1 MIRAGL
7 TSGHPIGYGS
17 GMGSND
23 RPHHSTQEPAL
34 ILVTGHIRVP
44 LDQIE
49 ALRPHIRTLVAET
62 RKEDGCLLYAFA
74 DDINDPGVIR
84 IVERWRD
91 WPSLEAHG
99 KAPHIAAWS
108 QVARGAGITSR
119 EVIAHAAGEERI
131 L

>member
-1 MIRAGL
+1 MGGDDRA
-7 TSGHPIGYGS
+7 
-17 GMGSND
+17 
-23 RPHHSTQEPAL
+23 HHSTQEPAL

-74 DDINDPGVIR
+74 EDINDPGVIR

-99 KAPHIAAWS
+99 KA
-108 QVARGAGITSR
+108 
-119 EVIAHAAGEERI
+119 AHAA
-131 L
+131 

>member
-1 MIRAGL
+1 
-7 TSGHPIGYGS
+7 
-17 GMGSND
+17 
-23 RPHHSTQEPAL
+23 L

-44 LDQIE
+44 LDNLE

-74 DDINDPGVIR
+74 EDLNEPGVIR

-91 WPSLEAHG
+91 WPALEAHG
-99 KAPHIAAWS
+99 MAPHMAPFKA
-108 QVARGAGITSR
+108 VMAGAGVVSR
-119 EVIAHAAGEERI
+119 EVLAHAAGEEKV

>member
-1 MIRAGL
+1 M
-7 TSGHPIGYGS
+7 
-17 GMGSND
+17 
-23 RPHHSTQEPAL
+23 

-44 LDQIE
+44 LE
-49 ALRPHIRTLVAET
+49 NLESLRPHIRTLVEAT
-62 RKEDGCLLYAFA
+62 RREDGCLLYAFA
-74 DDINDPGVIR
+74 EDISEPGMIR

-108 QVARGAGITSR
+108 KVAGEAGITSR
-119 EVIAHAAGEERI
+119 EVLAHAAGEERA

>member
-1 MIRAGL
+1 MCGTIARTPRA
-7 TSGHPIGYGS
+7 
-17 GMGSND
+17 
-23 RPHHSTQEPAL
+23 TQEPAL

-74 DDINDPGVIR
+74 DDISEPGVIR

-108 QVARGAGITSR
+108 KAAGGAGITSR

>member
-1 MIRAGL
+1 MLAARPRMAYLFGL
-7 TSGHPIGYGS
+7 AIPATDPSLPYH
-17 GMGSND
+17 M
-23 RPHHSTQEPAL
+23 EPTL

-44 LDQIE
+44 SDSVEQ
-49 ALRPHIRTLVAET
+49 LRPHIQALVEAT
-62 RKEDGCLLYAFA
+62 RKEDGCILYAFA
-74 DDINDPGVIR
+74 EDMNEPGVIH

-99 KAPHIAAWS
+99 KAPHIATWS
-108 QVARGAGITSR
+108 GVAKTAGITSR

>member
-1 MIRAGL
+1 M
-7 TSGHPIGYGS
+7 
-17 GMGSND
+17 
-23 RPHHSTQEPAL
+23 
-34 ILVTGHIRVP
+34 ILVTGHFHVPPDRV
-44 LDQIE
+44 D
-49 ALRPHIRTLVAET
+49 ALRPHMRAVIEAT
-62 RKEDGCLLYAFA
+62 RKEDGCILYAFGE
-74 DDINDPGVIR
+74 DVLDPGMIR

-108 QVARGAGITSR
+108 AVVKEKGGVISR